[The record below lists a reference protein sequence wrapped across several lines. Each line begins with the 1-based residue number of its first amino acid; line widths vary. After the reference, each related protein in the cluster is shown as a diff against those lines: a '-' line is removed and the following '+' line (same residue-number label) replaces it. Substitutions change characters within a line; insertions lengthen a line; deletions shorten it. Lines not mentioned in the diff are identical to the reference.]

1 MSSIL
6 EYSEVTIPDTARSM
20 AKRNMPPTEYECFS
34 ASRLYT
40 ITYLSE
46 GLRIKA
52 YLFIPPQYDA
62 QPMPAVVFNA
72 GGTGER
78 GALSDTI
85 AIATLAPF
93 VSRGYVVIASQYRGR
108 GGSEGVEEWGE
119 GDVRD
124 VMNIIPLL
132 QGLDYVDAD
141 RIGLVGGSRGG
152 MMALMMLTQ
161 TNAFRAAVVFGA
173 PTTFMHLPE
182 GDYIRTVF
190 ERFLPQGADYTT
202 EARKRSAIEWCH
214 SLCVT
219 TPLLIQHGTGDRRV
233 SGEHG
238 LLLGMAL
245 QKIHFPYKLI
255 MYDNADHVLAGRRT
269 ESAADMLW
277 WLDTYVRHRAPLPKT
292 GPHGA

>member
-1 MSSIL
+1 MATIL
-6 EYSEVTIPDTARSM
+6 DYSEVQIPDTARSM
-20 AKRNMPPTEYECFS
+20 AKRNMPPQEYECFS
-34 ASRLYT
+34 ASRLYS
-40 ITYLSE
+40 ITYMSE

-52 YLFIPPQYDA
+52 YLFIPPQA
-62 QPMPAVVFNA
+62 EPKMPAVVFNA

-78 GALSDTI
+78 GALSDTV
-85 AIATLAPF
+85 AIATLSPF
-93 VSRGYVVIASQYRGR
+93 VSRGYVTIASQYRGR
-108 GGSEGVEEWGE
+108 GGSDGSEEWGE
-119 GDVRD
+119 GDIRD
-124 VMNIIPLL
+124 VMNMLPLV

-161 TNAFRAAVVFGA
+161 TTLFRAAIVFGA
-173 PTTFMHLPE
+173 PTTFLHLPE
-182 GDYIRTVF
+182 EDYIRTVF
-190 ERFLPQGADYTT
+190 QRFLPDNADYHT
-202 EARKRSAIEWCH
+202 EAHKRSAVEWADK
-214 SLCVT
+214 LCAT
-219 TPLLIQHGTGDRRV
+219 TPLLVQHGTGDRRV
-233 SGEHG
+233 GAEHG

-277 WLDTYVRHRAPLPKT
+277 WLDTYVRNRAPLPKT